1 MNNALA
7 SVKGTAFGLGDAAT
21 VAATLSAAG
30 IKSGDQM
37 TNVLKTVADTAQ
49 ISGRSL
55 TDIGTIFSSVAAR
68 GKLQGDD
75 MLQLMSSGVP
85 VLQLLAKHLG
95 KTSEESPTW
104 YPKARSTSKHSPT
117 PCRKAS
123 AEPHWPPA
131 TPSKARSPT

>member
-95 KTSEESPTW
+95 KTSEEVSDMVS
-104 YPKARSTSKHSPT
+104 KGRSTSKHSPT

-131 TPSKARSPT
+131 TRSAAHWRT